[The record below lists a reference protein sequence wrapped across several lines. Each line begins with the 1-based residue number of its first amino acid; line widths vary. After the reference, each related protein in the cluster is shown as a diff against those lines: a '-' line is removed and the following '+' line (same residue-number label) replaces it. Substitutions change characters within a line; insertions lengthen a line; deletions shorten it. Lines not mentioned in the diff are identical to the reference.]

1 MRNTR
6 EIITNRSSNVI
17 ESLEELNRLNNEL
30 PFGESEEDK
39 QACEMFSDH
48 IDNLHLRYRA
58 IRAYYA
64 AER

>member
-1 MRNTR
+1 M
-6 EIITNRSSNVI
+6 I